1 MTGKCREIIEK
12 ILEVARTLN
21 CCPLL
26 FYVIFFGN
34 ILLAVVFVIA
44 LIRCLCGVQTIS
56 QQHLFKMKNVFKKT
70 SCHFSFSFKKLSQY

>member
-1 MTGKCREIIEK
+1 MTEKCREIIEK

-21 CCPLL
+21 YLVL
-26 FYVIFFGN
+26 SFGN
-34 ILLAVVFVIA
+34 ILLAVVFVIT

-56 QQHLFKMKNVFKKT
+56 QQHLFKMKNVLKKT